1 MTSAKV
7 KRADMARA
15 AWQIMADLVLDN
27 QRRREVAEAVGLSF
41 GKTRALRRIAAKPMS
56 MRELAALLGMDPPN
70 LTPLVDDLEQAGLVE
85 RQAHPTDRRA
95 KVVVATA
102 AGAELTQRAQA
113 ILDRPAAGLSG
124 LATED
129 LETLVRILSEIQWD
143 PGAGGES

>member
-70 LTPLVDDLEQAGLVE
+70 LTPVVDDLEQAGLVE

-102 AGAELTQRAQA
+102 AGAELAERAQA

-143 PGAGGES
+143 PGAGG

>member
-27 QRRREVAEAVGLSF
+27 QRRREVADEVGLSF

-70 LTPLVDDLEQAGLVE
+70 LTPVVDDLERAGLVE

-95 KVVVATA
+95 KVVVATP
-102 AGAELTQRAQA
+102 AGAELAQRAQA
-113 ILDRPAAGLSG
+113 ILDRPASGLSG
-124 LATED
+124 LTTDD

-143 PGAGGES
+143 PEANG

>member
-1 MTSAKV
+1 MTPAKV
-7 KRADMARA
+7 RRADMTRA

-27 QRRREVAEAVGLSF
+27 QRRREVSEEVGLSF
-41 GKTRALRRIAAKPMS
+41 GKTRALRRIAAQPMP

-70 LTPLVDDLEQAGLVE
+70 LTPLVDDLEDAGLVE

-102 AGAELTQRAQA
+102 AGTALARRAQA

-124 LATED
+124 LANGD
-129 LETLVRILSEIQWD
+129 LETLVRILSQIQRD
-143 PGAGGES
+143 PESAG

>member
-70 LTPLVDDLEQAGLVE
+70 LTPVVDDLEQAGLVE

-102 AGAELTQRAQA
+102 AGAELAERAQA

-124 LATED
+124 LATDD

-143 PGAGGES
+143 PGAGG